1 MSLVLL
7 FTDYK
12 NAPIVK
18 IEPILPNEPIR
29 ILYPFQQLLT
39 HKGTHQGAF
48 VWRREIYFVAKKL
61 NIPYLQ
67 THFFVL

>member
-1 MSLVLL
+1 MSLVFL

-29 ILYPFQQLLT
+29 ILYPFQQLPAT
-39 HKGTHQGAF
+39 KEAPRFG
-48 VWRREIYFVAKKL
+48 
-61 NIPYLQ
+61 
-67 THFFVL
+67 VLLFT